1 MTRVSEERLREHVR
15 MLADVL
21 VPRSIAHPTNLEG
34 AAAYTAAHMVEN
46 GAEVSFQRYEVS
58 GNEYRN
64 VIGALGP
71 DSAERVV
78 VGAHYD
84 AAGPFPGADDN
95 ASGVAG
101 VIELARVLAGAPL
114 RLRVELVAYPCEEP
128 PFFRTPYMG
137 SMVHAASLRDEGAR
151 VRAMIALEMIGFF
164 SDEPGSQRLPTPLLK
179 PFYPSRGDFIAVVGK
194 LGQGSLIRRVKRAMK
209 RASPLPVRTIQAP
222 RSIPGVDFSDHASYW
237 AAGFDAV
244 MVTDTAFY
252 RNPHYHTARDTPDTL
267 DYRRMAMVV
276 EGVRAAVLALAT

>member
-1 MTRVSEERLREHVR
+1 MADVSAERLEAHVR

-21 VPRSIAHPTNLEG
+21 APRSVAHPANLE
-34 AAAYTAAHMVEN
+34 AAASYVAARMVEG

-58 GNEYRN
+58 GNPYRN
-64 VIGALGP
+64 VVAALGP
-71 DSAERVV
+71 DAGERVV

-101 VIELARVLAGAPL
+101 VIELARVLAGVAL
-114 RLRVELVAYPCEEP
+114 RGRVELVAYPCEEP
-128 PFFRTPYMG
+128 PFFRTPFMG
-137 SMVHAASLRDEGAR
+137 SMVHAASLRDEGVR
-151 VRAMIALEMIGFF
+151 VKAMIALEMIGYF
-164 SDEPGSQRLPTPLLK
+164 SDEPGSQSFPSPLLK
-179 PFYPSRGDFIAVVGK
+179 PFYPSRGDFITVVGK
-194 LGQGSLIRRVKRAMK
+194 LGQGPLIRRVRRAM
-209 RASPLPVRTIQAP
+209 RRGSPLPVRTIQAP
-222 RSIPGVDFSDHASYW
+222 RSVPGVDFSDHASYW

-276 EGVRAAVLALAT
+276 EGVRSAVLALAT